1 MASQLGFFDVD
12 ERYAALSAAGD
23 PLERLAAVVD
33 FEIFRPVLD
42 AALVR
47 SDRSR
52 GGRPPYDAVLM
63 LFRILVLQALYSLSD
78 EQAEFQ
84 LRDRLSFMRFAGLGL
99 HQAVPDAKTIWLYR
113 EQLKQAGAMEELFRR
128 FDEVL
133 AAKGFLAMGGQIIDA
148 TLIAAP
154 RQKLTSEEKATIRD
168 GGTPADWSR
177 AKRAQK
183 DRDARWTL
191 KRGRAKPKPEGAQ
204 RQAIQIA
211 VPIFGY
217 KSHIGIDR
225 RHGLIRRWTVTNAA
239 QHDRRSFP
247 ALLDLQNTASRVWAD
262 TAYRTK
268 RNLEVLERRGL
279 SERIQFRRAPRRGL
293 SEQQAKANATRAR
306 IRSGIEHVFAAQ
318 KHRMALF
325 VRTIGIARAQ
335 VKIGMAN
342 LAYNFTRLAW
352 LSTRTA
358 PA

>member
-1 MASQLGFFDVD
+1 MAGQPGFFDVD

-23 PLERLAAVVD
+23 PLERLAAAVG
-33 FEIFRPVLD
+33 FEVFRPVLE
-42 AALVR
+42 AALAR

-63 LFRILVLQALYSLSD
+63 FRILVLQALYSLSD
-78 EQAEFQ
+78 EQTEFQ

-113 EQLKQAGAMEELFRR
+113 EQLKQAGAIEGLFRR
-128 FDEVL
+128 FDAVL
-133 AAKGFLAMGGQIIDA
+133 VEQGYLAMGGQIIDA

-154 RQKLTSEEKATIRD
+154 RQKLTLDEKATIRE
-168 GGTPADWSR
+168 GNTPTHWSK

-191 KRGRAKPKPEGAQ
+191 KRGRTKPKPEGAQ

-211 VPIFGY
+211 VPVFGY

-225 RHGLIRRWTVTNAA
+225 RYGLIRRWTVTDAA
-239 QHDRRSFP
+239 QHDSRSFP
-247 ALLDLQNTASRVWAD
+247 ALLDPENTASRVWAD

-268 RNLEVLERRGL
+268 RNLEALERRGL
-279 SERIQFRRAPRRGL
+279 SERILFRRPPRREL
-293 SEQQAKANATRAR
+293 PEQQAKANASRAR

-325 VRTIGIARAQ
+325 VRTIGLARAQ
-335 VKIGMAN
+335 VKIGIAN

-352 LSTRTA
+352 LSARAA